1 MPEASVSAADAA
13 GTSCGNGCL
22 AIASVVSVEAASGLK
37 GAVTATRFG
46 FRSGN
51 GTTAGF
57 ATLVA
62 GLAGLAVLTAFDATG
77 LARDLLAC
85 ALAASGSGAR
95 SSGTNNAQ
103 NTMSDTVAF
112 MLFILVDRSGCAIP
126 P

>member
-46 FRSGN
+46 LRSGN
-51 GTTAGF
+51 GTTAAGF

-62 GLAGLAVLTAFDATG
+62 GLAVLAVFAATG

-85 ALAASGSGAR
+85 VFAASDSGAR